1 MAIITTVTDEPTGA
15 YVDSLP
21 ILLPKVGVAGA
32 GYRWAARTLTA
43 ADGTAVTSWPASN
56 GTLLTS
62 ASTTVAP
69 VVATSSVGAVKCLSF
84 DGVND
89 LMSLAAITGQRSVSI
104 VMRVTATNGTNT
116 GVMSDTADDI
126 SVVRN
131 GSNNWGVFAPG
142 TGAAAGGTETS
153 GAWHQVSFKLSAT
166 AVSIYIDGTFVAT
179 GTSNG
184 GSLTSLK
191 LGYGGGVFGK
201 FEVAEIIA
209 WPTELIGADFAAVQ
223 TELRKVYTTLP

>member
-43 ADGTAVTSWPASN
+43 ANGTAVTSWPSTN
-56 GTLLTS
+56 GTLLTA
-62 ASTTVAP
+62 ASSTVAP
-69 VVATSSVGAVKCLSF
+69 VVATSAVGSVKCLSF

-89 LMSLAAITGQRSVSI
+89 LMSLAALTAQRSISL

-116 GVMSDTADDI
+116 GIWSDTADDI
-126 SVVRN
+126 SLIRN
-131 GSNNWGVFAPG
+131 SSNNWGAFAPG
-142 TGAAAGGTETS
+142 AGAAAGGSETTS
-153 GAWHQVSFKLSAT
+153 LWHQVSIKLSAS
-166 AVSIYIDGTFVAT
+166 AISIYIDGTFLAT
-179 GTSNG
+179 GTSTG
-184 GSLTSLK
+184 GALSSLK
-191 LGYGGGVFGK
+191 LGFGGGVAGK
-201 FEVAEIIA
+201 FEVAEIIT
-209 WPTELIGADFAAVQ
+209 WPAELIGADFTAVQ